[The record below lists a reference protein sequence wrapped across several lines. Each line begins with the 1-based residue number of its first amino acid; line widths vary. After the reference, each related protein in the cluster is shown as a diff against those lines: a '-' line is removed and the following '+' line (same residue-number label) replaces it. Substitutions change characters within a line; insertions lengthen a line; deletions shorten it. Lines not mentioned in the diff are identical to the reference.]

1 MMKELPPGNESLI
14 EFIRLKERKERRSRI
29 ITWVVGSAFLLFSA
43 LGSGYYFLYG
53 PGQPAE
59 STVYEIATLTRSK
72 VASLLE
78 ETQAPLL
85 VQDSYTKRVDT
96 IRSVQDYMLLVTAIS
111 DDPGSYA
118 AQENAYD
125 PRETVVQT
133 SSPMQSDSASRPSI
147 NVDQPLVDADVMPA
161 FPGGEAALYRFL
173 SSHIRY
179 PEDALRKKVE
189 GKVFVR
195 FVIQEDGSITD
206 LQIRKGIGFG
216 CDEEALRVIRMMP
229 RWLPGELA
237 GQKVAVFSSL
247 AVNFKFL

>member
-1 MMKELPPGNESLI
+1 M
-14 EFIRLKERKERRSRI
+14 
-29 ITWVVGSAFLLFSA
+29 
-43 LGSGYYFLYG
+43 
-53 PGQPAE
+53 
-59 STVYEIATLTRSK
+59 
-72 VASLLE
+72 
-78 ETQAPLL
+78 
-85 VQDSYTKRVDT
+85 QDSYTERIDT

-118 AQENAYD
+118 TQENAYD

-133 SSPMQSDSASRPSI
+133 SSAMQADSVSRPTI
-147 NVDQPLVDADVMPA
+147 NVDQPLVEADVMPS

-179 PEDALRKKVE
+179 PEDALRQKVE

-237 GQKVAVFSSL
+237 GQKVPVFSSL